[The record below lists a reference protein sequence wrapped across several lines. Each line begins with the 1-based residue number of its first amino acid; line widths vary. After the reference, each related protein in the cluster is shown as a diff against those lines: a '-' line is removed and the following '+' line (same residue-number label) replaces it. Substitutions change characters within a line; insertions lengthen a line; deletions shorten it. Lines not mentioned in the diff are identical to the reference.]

1 MSSRNETLTAY
12 MSRGTATNP
21 PETRLK
27 FRFETDLLVFEFVA
41 ISLALGIYLAARVF

>member
-1 MSSRNETLTAY
+1 MPRGMDMS
-12 MSRGTATNP
+12 P

-41 ISLALGIYLAARVF
+41 ICLALGIYLAARVF